1 MGLKGE
7 RGPKGDNGTVV
18 ILTIYNDSVSPI
30 EVTWHREK
38 WECRALREKRDLKDL
53 MEILA

>member
-1 MGLKGE
+1 MGLNGE

-18 ILTIYNDSVSPI
+18 TIYNDSVSPI

-38 WECRALREKRDLKDL
+38 WECRALREKRDLQDL